1 MHLYSNP
8 ARTLLVQERLLD
20 DVEMVWA
27 SHLIGKLDENGKV
40 GERAQDVVARR
51 GHDPSKPTIQV
62 SQRRLLAG
70 CFDLSLL
77 EC

>member
-1 MHLYSNP
+1 MQDFAS
-8 ARTLLVQERLLD
+8 LLKPRAPRCAQERLLD

-70 CFDLSLL
+70 NVSI
-77 EC
+77 

>member
-1 MHLYSNP
+1 MTDSISTGLKP
-8 ARTLLVQERLLD
+8 CAPPLVQERLLD

-70 CFDLSLL
+70 NVSI
-77 EC
+77 

>member
-1 MHLYSNP
+1 MP
-8 ARTLLVQERLLD
+8 QERLLD

-40 GERAQDVVARR
+40 GERAQDIVARR

-62 SQRRLLAG
+62 S
-70 CFDLSLL
+70 
-77 EC
+77 